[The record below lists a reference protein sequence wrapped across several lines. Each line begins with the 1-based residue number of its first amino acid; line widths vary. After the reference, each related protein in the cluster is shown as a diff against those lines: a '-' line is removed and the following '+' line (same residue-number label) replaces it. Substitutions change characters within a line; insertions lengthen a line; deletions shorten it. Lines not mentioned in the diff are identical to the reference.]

1 VGIHFIGSGAGEERV
16 QWRGAAGSYGAFM
29 AFNAAVSVGEA
40 IGQHHFFG
48 RGRVEAVP
56 TARFPGLGGSG
67 SRSSMQPASGGSA
80 ACLGACL
87 EEEERPSGPAASE
100 GRKRKMGGP
109 AMDVWPNAT
118 RLTGKEKK
126 HFLNFLATKQIC
138 FKRKFCI

>member
-1 VGIHFIGSGAGEERV
+1 VGINFIGSGAGEERV

-29 AFNAAVSVGEA
+29 VFNAAVSVGEA

-87 EEEERPSGPAASE
+87 EEEERVTCWCWAK
-100 GRKRKMGGP
+100 GRVGLLLPREE
-109 AMDVWPNAT
+109 
-118 RLTGKEKK
+118 KEKWVGLLWM
-126 HFLNFLATKQIC
+126 FGQMQ
-138 FKRKFCI
+138 RD